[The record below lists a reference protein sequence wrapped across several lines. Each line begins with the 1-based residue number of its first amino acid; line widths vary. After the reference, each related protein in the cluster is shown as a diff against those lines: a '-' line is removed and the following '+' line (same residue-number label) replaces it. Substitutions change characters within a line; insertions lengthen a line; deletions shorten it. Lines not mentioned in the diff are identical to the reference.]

1 MYTSV
6 KGIYPTMMQEMF
18 RFPSSGRYNLRSF
31 HLIIFEIP
39 FKNSVYNGTA
49 TYLKP
54 NVWEVV
60 PDNLKKIN
68 SLTSFK
74 EQIKKWNPKIAN
86 VNYVKPTFSM
96 LLL

>member
-1 MYTSV
+1 
-6 KGIYPTMMQEMF
+6 MQEMF
-18 RFPSSGRYNLRSF
+18 MFPSSCRYNLRTF

-54 NVWEVV
+54 KVWELV

-74 EQIKKWNPKIAN
+74 EQIKKWNPENCQCKLCKTYIQHVAF
-86 VNYVKPTFSM
+86 VN
-96 LLL
+96 

>member
-1 MYTSV
+1 M
-6 KGIYPTMMQEMF
+6 
-18 RFPSSGRYNLRSF
+18 
-31 HLIIFEIP
+31 IIFEIP

-54 NVWEVV
+54 KVWEVV

-86 VNYVKPTFSM
+86 ANYVKPTFSM